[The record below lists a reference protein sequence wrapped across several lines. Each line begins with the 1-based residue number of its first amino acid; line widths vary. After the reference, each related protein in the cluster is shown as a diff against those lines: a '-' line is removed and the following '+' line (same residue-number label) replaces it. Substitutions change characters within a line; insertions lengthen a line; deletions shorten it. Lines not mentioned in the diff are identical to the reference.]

1 MFVFLIILMIN
12 LSYSMMFLTVCD
24 EYLQGRIQGV
34 ECFKCDMIF
43 GLFQF
48 FGGYMIMMYLRNFC
62 KILKCLK
69 CNWYYKYQEILEI
82 YMKEKYFDNDQ
93 QCVYCIL
100 SQFYLRFV
108 RGESYFCGYKSYRCE
123 VCNYFIIIKGNL
135 SIYMQFDKYLNNVQ
149 ELVNGNVEVKMFQ

>member
-1 MFVFLIILMIN
+1 
-12 LSYSMMFLTVCD
+12 
-24 EYLQGRIQGV
+24 
-34 ECFKCDMIF
+34 
-43 GLFQF
+43 
-48 FGGYMIMMYLRNFC
+48 MIMMYLRNFC
-62 KILKCLK
+62 KILKCSK

-108 RGESYFCGYKSYRCE
+108 RGESYFCGYESYRCE